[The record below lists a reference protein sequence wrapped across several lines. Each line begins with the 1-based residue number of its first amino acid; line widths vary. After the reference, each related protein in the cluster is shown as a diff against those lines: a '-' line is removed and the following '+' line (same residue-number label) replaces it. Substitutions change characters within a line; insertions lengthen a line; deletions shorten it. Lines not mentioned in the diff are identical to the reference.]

1 MSDLYKGG
9 FILLFSLLIFFGA
22 VNYAHAEDYIQISG
36 NEITEEV
43 QEAPPQEVP
52 VPTVEPVPV
61 TIDYDA
67 LAQAIQDAQPETTE
81 APAEEVPVVDYTA
94 KLDALQTA
102 LNTIQQNTQP
112 ATPETAQSAFEKPFE
127 SYSVSEVILT
137 ILAIMFV
144 FAIVI
149 KIFRG

>member
-9 FILLFSLLIFFGA
+9 FVLLFSLLIFFGA
-22 VNYAHAEDYIQISG
+22 VNYARAEDYIQISG
-36 NEITEEV
+36 DETTEV
-43 QEAPPQEVP
+43 QEEPPQEVP
-52 VPTVEPVPV
+52 VSTVEPVPV
-61 TIDYDA
+61 SIDYDA

-81 APAEEVPVVDYTA
+81 APAEEVPAVDYTA
-94 KLDALQTA
+94 KLDALQTT

-127 SYSVSEVILT
+127 DYSVSEVILT